1 RSPGDFYSNAVAGM
15 IGRPPAD
22 KAERDRYKP
31 IILAI
36 VNGKGPPSLARD
48 LNCSQAEARRCLQA
62 FERAYPKVMAY
73 KALQYWQIALT
84 GRTETFAGRVRT
96 VTAHR
101 WLVGEPLVE
110 ILVSYRRG
118 EAYWVEAVPLEPSLR
133 VLTTFVRRAWNART
147 GRLIY

>member
-1 RSPGDFYSNAVAGM
+1 QARLRRRGPPPLVGAAAPPPAFRPDAACQLAQAFRSPGDFYSNAVAGM

-48 LNCSQAEARRCLQA
+48 LGCMEEEARGCLRA
-62 FERAYPKVMAY
+62 FERAYSKVMAY

-84 GRTETFAGRVRT
+84 GRTETFAGRART

-101 WLVGEPLVE
+101 WL
-110 ILVSYRRG
+110 
-118 EAYWVEAVPLEPSLR
+118 
-133 VLTTFVRRAWNART
+133 
-147 GRLIY
+147 